1 MNYLSFILICLF
13 NKCINAS
20 NCDMLL
26 STSDGTTIN
35 TSISN
40 NFELWPKG
48 EVFYSI
54 NLKDFNRNYK
64 TSCFQNSFNNFNFLF
79 VKAQQIK
86 IIYEGMDT
94 IERQTKNFDGTK
106 CIQFL
111 KWDKQ
116 TNFIN
121 IVNRQGC
128 FSYVGKFVEKK
139 SQLMSLNEKK
149 CLTKK
154 TVAHELMHALGFQH
168 EQVR

>member
-1 MNYLSFILICLF
+1 MQVTAICFLAHLMVLQLKHQIILNYGRKEKFFIRLTGKILIVIIKRVVF
-13 NKCINAS
+13 KI
-20 NCDMLL
+20 LL
-26 STSDGTTIN
+26 IILT
-35 TSISN
+35 
-40 NFELWPKG
+40 
-48 EVFYSI
+48 FY
-54 NLKDFNRNYK
+54 
-64 TSCFQNSFNNFNFLF
+64 F

-111 KWDKQ
+111 KRDKQ

-121 IVNRQGC
+121 IVNGQGC
-128 FSYVGKFVEKK
+128 FSYVGKFVEKQ
-139 SQLMSLNEKK
+139 SQLMSLNENK